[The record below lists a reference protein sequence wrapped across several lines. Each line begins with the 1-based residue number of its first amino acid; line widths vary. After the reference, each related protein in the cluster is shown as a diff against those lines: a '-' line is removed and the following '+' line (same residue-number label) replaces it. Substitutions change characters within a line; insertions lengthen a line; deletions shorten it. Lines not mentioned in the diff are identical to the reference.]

1 MSRNCERVVFLWHKR
16 GGTGCGLGS
25 SRVGIDVRRGSVYTG
40 RTKSIGTSLRTFL
53 LIIIVTTL
61 SISAPALAGGELVIK
76 KTASGQLSK
85 RLSTLQEPLG
95 GKLQLQAIS
104 IKQETIEVR
113 FGVEAQSPTLFHV
126 SLVHPSRASAQAVIL
141 PGVAINP
148 VPGPVIADMMKAL
161 EARLKQP
168 FEPPLWSE
176 TSTME
181 RRTPPVQ
188 AGPANLDKKKPT
200 AESRTEAIP
209 LRKILQLLQM
219 GDDAD
224 ALKLLDE
231 TRARPNLKSHDR
243 AEIAVLYVKLNKKD
257 VAAELVRG
265 LTRAPLN
272 YIAAVVRGETPD
284 PVTVVQSVGD
294 KNACQAVM
302 VANAYMTLGRT
313 SDAETLLG
321 AVREKDSNCIKGHL
335 SLGQL
340 YLNEKR
346 AKEAIRLLTPAR
358 AANPE
363 DSSLTLMLAHAHRH
377 LGELDQAVRL
387 VEEAVHNGKGRDDHV
402 RLLITMYLQQQEER
416 ERIDEWRERSKT
428 MPNDPIPKMMVGIL
442 LHYRDEFE
450 ESEAWLKPVEDVF
463 SFNPRY
469 QVYRAM
475 NAYNLGDAQLAR
487 DILDRA
493 ANFKVIDPD
502 VFYCRGELL
511 RDTERTLAIADFK
524 RYLALTKDSPINL
537 PEKQERV
544 ETQIRLLEEC
554 QANNTE
560 VCDGPWEHPRG
571 GIMRFLALHMRE
583 VYTAMAGLV
592 VFFGFWF
599 YRRRKKQTVAPDA

>member
-1 MSRNCERVVFLWHKR
+1 MTPAA
-16 GGTGCGLGS
+16 GTA
-25 SRVGIDVRRGSVYTG
+25 RAD
-40 RTKSIGTSLRTFL
+40 
-53 LIIIVTTL
+53 
-61 SISAPALAGGELVIK
+61 LVIK

-85 RLSTLQEPLG
+85 RLSTLEKPLG
-95 GKLQLQAIS
+95 GSLQLQS
-104 IKQETIEVR
+104 INVKQKTIEVR
-113 FGVEAQSPTLFHV
+113 FGAEADSPTLFHV
-126 SLVHPSRASAQAVIL
+126 SLVHPSEASANATRMEGI
-141 PGVAINP
+141 AIEP
-148 VPGPVIADMMKAL
+148 TPGPVTDAMMKAL
-161 EARLKQP
+161 AKRLEQA
-168 FEPPLWSE
+168 FEPALWTK

-181 RRTPPVQ
+181 RKAPPSQQDSEEV
-188 AGPANLDKKKPT
+188 KKPRKT
-200 AESRTEAIP
+200 SSSGRTIP

-231 TRARPNLKSHDR
+231 TRARQDLKPHDR
-243 AEIAVLYVKLNKKD
+243 AEIAVLYVKLNKPD
-257 VAAELVRG
+257 VANELVKG

-272 YIAAVVRGETPD
+272 YIADVVRGKKPN
-284 PVTVVQSVGD
+284 PAAVVASVGEN
-294 KNACQAVM
+294 NACQAVM
-302 VANAYMTLGRT
+302 VADAYMTLGRT
-313 SDAETLLG
+313 EEAETLLG
-321 AVREKDSNCIKGHL
+321 VVHDKDSNCIKGHL

-340 YLNEKR
+340 YLNAKR

-363 DSSLTLMLAHAHRH
+363 DSSLTLMLAHAYRH

-402 RLLITMYLQQQEER
+402 RLLITMYLQQQQER
-416 ERIDEWRERSKT
+416 ERIDEWRERSAS

-475 NAYNLGDAQLAR
+475 NAYNLGDAKLAR

-511 RDTERTLAIADFK
+511 RDTERSLAIADFK

-571 GIMRFLALHMRE
+571 GVIRFLALHMRE
-583 VYTAMAGLV
+583 VYTAMAALVMLLGFGL
-592 VFFGFWF
+592 
-599 YRRRKKQTVAPDA
+599 YRRRKKQTAIQDA